1 MEENHSTNG
10 QETPSGP
17 KTDESP
23 EASRKEGFI
32 APPLPPSRR
41 PDLLDFGIGLLTG
54 AALAAILRLLADG
67 GDDTDNLKTE

>member
-1 MEENHSTNG
+1 MEENRTQSG
-10 QETPSGP
+10 QDAPSSP
-17 KTDESP
+17 NPDQSP
-23 EASRKEGFI
+23 EVSRKEGFI